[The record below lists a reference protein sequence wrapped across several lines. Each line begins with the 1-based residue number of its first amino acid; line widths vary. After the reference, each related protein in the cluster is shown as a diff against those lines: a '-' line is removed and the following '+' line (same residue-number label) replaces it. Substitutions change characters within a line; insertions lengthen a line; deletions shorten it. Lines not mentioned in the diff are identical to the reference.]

1 VAMTEPRTA
10 GPTTAAA
17 TYEVTAIRYGSL
29 ASTRGELYY
38 RWSSYVEPDGE
49 LEMAYYFWLLRS
61 AERTVLVDTG
71 FGTEAAARRGR
82 TCLIEPVEALARL
95 GVAPADVSTVIVSH
109 FHYDHVGNLDAYPD
123 AELVVGQTE
132 LDFWT
137 GPLARRAQ
145 FAPHVD
151 QPDIERIAARVAA
164 GRARTTSG
172 EEEVLPGIRTIEVGG
187 HSPGQLLVVV
197 DSDDGGRVVLT
208 SDAVHFYEEME
219 SDRPFGVVADL
230 GAMYSAYDT
239 VAELAEGEATAIV
252 AGHDPAVIE
261 RFAGEGEAEQF
272 AVQVRGIETEGRRKR

>member
-1 VAMTEPRTA
+1 MAMTEPTA
-10 GPTTAAA
+10 TGSPKGAA

-29 ASTRGELYY
+29 RSTRNDLYY
-38 RWSSYVEPDGE
+38 RWGSYGQPDGE

-71 FGTEAAARRGR
+71 FDTEAAARRGR

-95 GVAPADVSTVIVSH
+95 GVEPADVSTVIVSH
-109 FHYDHVGNLDAYPD
+109 FHYDHVGNLDGYPD

-151 QPDIERIAARVAA
+151 RPDIERIATAVDA

-187 HSPGQLLVVV
+187 HSPGQLLIVV
-197 DSDDGGRVVLT
+197 DGEDGGRVVLT
-208 SDAVHFYEEME
+208 SDAVHFYEEMDE
-219 SDRPFGVVADL
+219 DRPFGVVADL
-230 GAMYSAYDT
+230 GAMYRAYDT
-239 VAELAEGEATAIV
+239 VAELAGGEATAIV
-252 AGHDPAVIE
+252 AGHDPAVMD
-261 RFAGEGEAEQF
+261 RFAGEGDAEEF
-272 AVQVRGIETEGRRKR
+272 AVQVRGNETEGRRRR